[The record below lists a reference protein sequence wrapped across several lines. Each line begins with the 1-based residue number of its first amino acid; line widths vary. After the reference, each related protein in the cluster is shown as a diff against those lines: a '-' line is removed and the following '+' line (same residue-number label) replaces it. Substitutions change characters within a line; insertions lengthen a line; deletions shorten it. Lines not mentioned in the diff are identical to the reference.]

1 MVAYQYQ
8 FIEDLPHEWPR
19 LASEEIKTLAPI
31 WQERKRTLT
40 EAAPELI
47 KFNER
52 LRREWAIE
60 TGIIENLYTIDRG
73 TTQLLIEQGLVAS
86 LMSHGTTNKPPEQII
101 LLLKDQEQ
109 ALEHVFQ
116 FVTQQRLLSPS
127 YIKQLHEDLTLNQPY
142 TDAIDTLGKPIRV
155 PLTRGEWK
163 RYPNNP
169 LRTDELL
176 HEYCAPIHVAAE
188 MDRLVAMHLE
198 HIANAVPPEVE
209 AAWLHHRF
217 TQIHPFQDG
226 NGRVARALASLVF
239 LRSDW
244 FPLVINRD
252 MRQSYIRA
260 LEMADAGDLAPL
272 INLFAKT
279 QKDAFIKAL
288 GIAGDVIHAH
298 ETRHQI
304 IKAAAERLRER
315 NENKIRERQRVFELA
330 ENLLQRALSNL
341 KDIAAEIDAELKYF
355 NRDYFARAKQNSADD
370 DYYYRN
376 QIEALA
382 NHFEYFA
389 DTRSYRSW
397 ARLKIQEDRQTEI
410 VISFHSLGVE
420 FLGVVAATAFLQFKG
435 AIDES
440 DNGTE
445 SAQRL
450 CSEIFQFA
458 YNDDEQSLLRR
469 YDSWL
474 NAVILTG
481 LDQWRRQL

>member
-1 MVAYQYQ
+1 M
-8 FIEDLPHEWPR
+8 
-19 LASEEIKTLAPI
+19 
-31 WQERKRTLT
+31 
-40 EAAPELI
+40 

-73 TTQLLIEQGLVAS
+73 TTLLLIEQGLTAS

-116 FVTQQRLLSPS
+116 FVSQQRLLSTS
-127 YIKQLHEDLTLNQPY
+127 YIKQLHSDLTLNQPY
-142 TDAIDTLGKPIRV
+142 TDAIDGTGKAIRV
-155 PLTRGEWK
+155 PLARGEWK
-163 RYPNNP
+163 RHPNNP
-169 LRTDELL
+169 LRSDELL
-176 HEYCAPIHVAAE
+176 HEYCAPIHVDAE
-188 MDRLVAMHLE
+188 MDRLIALHLN
-198 HIANAVPPEVE
+198 HTDNGVPPEIE

-226 NGRVARALASLVF
+226 NGRVARALASMVF

-252 MRQSYIRA
+252 MRQSYIQA
-260 LEMADAGDLAPL
+260 LERADAGDLAPL

-288 GIAGDVIHAH
+288 GIAGDVIHEH
-298 ETRHQI
+298 ETRQQI

-330 ENLLQRALSNL
+330 ETLAQRALENL
-341 KDIAAEIDAELKYF
+341 SDVATEIDSELKYF
-355 NRDYFARAKQNSADD
+355 NRNYFAQAKRNAPKE

-376 QIEALA
+376 QIEELA
-382 NHFEYFA
+382 KHFEYFA

-397 ARLKIQEDRQTEI
+397 IRLKIKEDRQTEI

-420 FLGVVAATAFLQFKG
+420 FLGVAAASAFIQFKG
-435 AIDES
+435 SDDDS
-440 DNGTE
+440 DNGIE
-445 SAQRL
+445 SLQRL
-450 CSEIFQFA
+450 CTEIFQFA

-469 YDSWL
+469 YDGWL
-474 NAVILTG
+474 NATILAG